1 MPVPVSCASACLNGL
16 CGVRC
21 VFAFLF
27 KSKTMCDDAVNIDMS
42 EKLQSRLEKL
52 EELTEFTDNCQKKL
66 DGLFAAFGWSPDTDG
81 SIAQFEPTT
90 VCPYDFH
97 HVIPKQ
103 SLEKHVAFCRLN
115 KLGYSKEE
123 QAEMYDPS
131 VFYDKANI
139 PTMTIDRSLQSQI
152 ILQAKASEDG
162 KHNQSDY
169 SSAPVEVPEN
179 HKRAICD
186 LTVADRLAI
195 YNHVIAETSRQKS
208 KTESAENDDLYV
220 DLADKLKRDED
231 LNCPKS
237 HLEVLAEMRD
247 YKRRRQSYRAKNVHI
262 TKKSYTEV
270 IREVIDVHSGELA
283 RLWQLEDETPHKTQ
297 GHSRQGS
304 LSRTVTSSATSQRR
318 KSGDR
323 RSASVESRRSHGSS
337 KDAERSRHRRKRSR
351 DRDSRR
357 KRKSRS
363 PDERHRDRKRRK

>member
-1 MPVPVSCASACLNGL
+1 
-16 CGVRC
+16 
-21 VFAFLF
+21 
-27 KSKTMCDDAVNIDMS
+27 MCDNAIDIDLS

-52 EELTEFTDNCQKKL
+52 EELTEFTENCQKKL
-66 DGLFAAFGWSPDTDG
+66 DGLFAAFGWSPNTDG
-81 SIAQFEPTT
+81 SIAQLEPTT

-97 HVIPKQ
+97 HIIPKQ

-131 VFYDKANI
+131 VFYEKANI

-162 KHNQSDY
+162 KNNQSEY

-283 RLWQLEDETPHKTQ
+283 RLWQLEDETPTRHKDTAGKAACLALQ
-297 GHSRQGS
+297 H
-304 LSRTVTSSATSQRR
+304 
-318 KSGDR
+318 
-323 RSASVESRRSHGSS
+323 
-337 KDAERSRHRRKRSR
+337 
-351 DRDSRR
+351 
-357 KRKSRS
+357 
-363 PDERHRDRKRRK
+363 HRDENQMTGGQPQWSPIGRMGARKMQSVHGTDGREAGIGIPGGRGNHVLLMKDIGTTKEENKCYLCCKIVC

>member
-1 MPVPVSCASACLNGL
+1 MVTCFMPVPVSCTSGCLVGL
-16 CGVRC
+16 CGLQRVLLSYLK
-21 VFAFLF
+21 FLF
-27 KSKTMCDDAVNIDMS
+27 KIKTMCDNAIDIDLS

-52 EELTEFTDNCQKKL
+52 EELTEFTENCQKKL
-66 DGLFAAFGWSPDTDG
+66 DGLFAAFGWSPNTDG
-81 SIAQFEPTT
+81 SIAQLEPTT

-97 HVIPKQ
+97 HIIPKQ

-131 VFYDKANI
+131 VFYEKANI
-139 PTMTIDRSLQSQI
+139 PTMTIG
-152 ILQAKASEDG
+152 E
-162 KHNQSDY
+162 Y

-283 RLWQLEDETPHKTQ
+283 RLWQLEDETPHKAQ
-297 GHSRQGS
+297 GHSREGS
-304 LSRTVTSSATSQRR
+304 LSRTATSQRR
-318 KSGDR
+318 KSDDR
-323 RSASVESRRSHGSS
+323 RSASVESHRSHGSS

-363 PDERHRDRKRRK
+363 PDQRHRDHKRRK

>member
-1 MPVPVSCASACLNGL
+1 
-16 CGVRC
+16 
-21 VFAFLF
+21 
-27 KSKTMCDDAVNIDMS
+27 MCDNAIDIDLS

-52 EELTEFTDNCQKKL
+52 EELTEFTENCQKKL
-66 DGLFAAFGWSPDTDG
+66 DGLFAAFGWSPNNTDG
-81 SIAQFEPTT
+81 SIAQLEPTT

-97 HVIPKQ
+97 HIIPKQ

-123 QAEMYDPS
+123 QAEMYDTS
-131 VFYDKANI
+131 VFYEKANI
-139 PTMTIDRSLQSQI
+139 PTMTIG
-152 ILQAKASEDG
+152 E
-162 KHNQSDY
+162 Y

-208 KTESAENDDLYV
+208 KTESSENDDLYV

-283 RLWQLEDETPHKTQ
+283 RLWQLEDETPHKAQ
-297 GHSRQGS
+297 GHSREGS
-304 LSRTVTSSATSQRR
+304 LSRTATSQRR
-318 KSGDR
+318 KSDDR
-323 RSASVESRRSHGSS
+323 RSASVESHRSHGSS

-363 PDERHRDRKRRK
+363 PDERHRDHKRRK